1 MHIHVHRRHQ
11 AKLEQE
17 KLDWRVKRDR
27 QRQQRRRTNERMSAK
42 CGGCGGRSISMS
54 SGAGESAKQRT
65 RRLNAEQRASKR
77 LRVEMDCDEGDTL
90 HLVPQEDRLYWSL
103 EYDHDHDPGHDH
115 VYDHD
120 HDYGH
125 GRSANENKAQVQTRA
140 AQVQQQQSSADESH
154 G

>member
-1 MHIHVHRRHQ
+1 
-11 AKLEQE
+11 
-17 KLDWRVKRDR
+17 
-27 QRQQRRRTNERMSAK
+27 
-42 CGGCGGRSISMS
+42 MS
-54 SGAGESAKQRT
+54 SGAGESAKQRA

-103 EYDHDHDPGHDH
+103 EYDHEHDPGHDH
-115 VYDHD
+115 DHD
-120 HDYGH
+120 HGH
-125 GRSANENKAQVQTRA
+125 GRSANEKQTQVQARA